1 MCQTRLPI
9 EQRPRFGL
17 FSKGNDDVYNF
28 TTPRKV
34 SLIKNY
40 CLGFLFY
47 INNCYICKNSIKLN
61 TMSKKI
67 TREELV
73 ELTKAHE
80 EYYTSKDE
88 LANIL
93 IAEERTKTQK
103 QLSLM
108 NFSEKEE
115 QVQLLMGEINKKYGE
130 GKVNLTT
137 GEIS

>member
-1 MCQTRLPI
+1 
-9 EQRPRFGL
+9 
-17 FSKGNDDVYNF
+17 
-28 TTPRKV
+28 
-34 SLIKNY
+34 
-40 CLGFLFY
+40 
-47 INNCYICKNSIKLN
+47 
-61 TMSKKI
+61 MSKKI

-137 GEIS
+137 GDIS